1 MRNPNPKAKNIFE
14 RKKTMKTQ
22 KRVLALVLTLT
33 LAFVMTLSLAV
44 NAFADETQE
53 TPKTY
58 KITINGAV
66 ESHKYVAYQI
76 FSGTLSEDGETLSNI
91 DWGTGVNSSDF
102 LADLATI
109 TVEKAV
115 EEGEPEQTESVAIF
129 AECETAEDVANVL
142 AEYANDSAVAKAF
155 AKLATQHKTSGTE
168 AVDGTVT
175 VTAPGYYLVVDETN
189 LKGEDDTNSSSMLK
203 VVGDATVN
211 IKADKPKV
219 EKKVKDKNDST
230 GKASGWQDSADHDIG
245 DAVEFQLTGTLP
257 NNFDDYWRYKYVF
270 HDTLSAGLTYNG
282 DAKVYVE
289 HADGTREEITTYFEI
304 EEEGGQLTVKC
315 VNLKMEKLTPAIVSS
330 DKIIVEYTATLNS
343 NAVVGVPGNPNEVY
357 LEYSNNPNYKGEKE
371 DDEEDDEEPTGDT
384 PKDKVIVFTYE
395 LDNTKV
401 DQDGN
406 PLDGAGFTL
415 YKWVDYLPDDPDAE
429 EPTYNDENMP
439 ELPAGWDKTPYTGL
453 KPKSEH
459 GTWIV
464 VKELDITGKN
474 GKFGFKGLDDG
485 EYALIETTVPDGYN
499 KAEDI
504 YFTIK
509 AEHDEEEDDPELTE
523 LEVTFKQGDDNEGTW
538 APGTYEE
545 DDPEGTYEEGDLDGT
560 FGGKIEN
567 NSGSNLPSTGGIGT
581 TIFYIVG
588 GLIVVLTGV
597 LLITKTR
604 MRGRD

>member
-1 MRNPNPKAKNIFE
+1 
-14 RKKTMKTQ
+14 MKTQ

-58 KITINGAV
+58 TITINGAV
-66 ESHKYVAYQI
+66 DSHTYVAYQI

-91 DWGTGVNSSDF
+91 DWGTGINSADF

-129 AECETAEDVANVL
+129 AECKTAEDVANVL
-142 AEYANDSAVAKAF
+142 AEYKDDSAVAKAF
-155 AKLATQHKTSGTE
+155 AKLATQHKTTGTN
-168 AVDGTVT
+168 AVEGTVT

-203 VVGDATVN
+203 VVGDAEVT

-230 GKASGWQDSADHDIG
+230 GDASDWQDSADHDIG
-245 DAVEFQLTGTLP
+245 DAVEFQLKGTLP

-270 HDTLSAGLTYNG
+270 HDTLSAGLTYNK

-289 HADGTREEITTYFEI
+289 HKDGTREEISKDLYTVS
-304 EEEGGQLTVKC
+304 EENGQLTIKF
-315 VNLKMEKLTPAIVSS
+315 VNLKRADFEPTLVST
-330 DKIIVEYTATLNS
+330 DTIIVEYTATLNEG
-343 NAVVGVPGNPNEVY
+343 AVIGVPGNPNEVY
-357 LEYSNNPNYKGEKE
+357 LEYSNNPNYKGDGTKD
-371 DDEEDDEEPTGDT
+371 DDEEDDDEPTGDT
-384 PKDKVIVFTYE
+384 PTDKVVVFTYE

-401 DQDGN
+401 DQDEN

-429 EPTYNDENMP
+429 EPTYNDEILP
-439 ELPAGWDKTPYTGL
+439 ELPDHWDGDTYTGL
-453 KPKSEH
+453 KPMSEH

-464 VKELDITGKN
+464 VKELEVTGED

-485 EYALIETTVPDGYN
+485 EYALVETTVPDGYN

-509 AEHDEEEDDPELTE
+509 AEHDKEEDDPKLTE
-523 LEVTFKQGDDNEGTW
+523 LEVKFTQGNDNEGTW
-538 APGTYEE
+538 APGTY
-545 DDPEGTYEEGDLDGT
+545 DDELKGHHEEGDLDGT
-560 FGGKIEN
+560 FGGMIEN